1 MNNFVLNKYLVSEFF
16 KSFFNVVLVFCC
28 LGLILN
34 LFEEINYFKN
44 YDVGIGLPIVLSL
57 MIIPSIVI
65 NMLPFILF
73 LSSMWA
79 FIKLKNNRD
88 ILSLKT
94 FGLSNINFLILFC
107 FSAIFIGIVTLFAF
121 TPMTSV
127 VVKYYEDI
135 KGKYDIDKSHLASIN
150 TNGIWI
156 REKSKDNISIIKSQK
171 LEGELLINVSIY
183 KFDKKNSLIKRI
195 EGLKA
200 DISGNPWIIQEG
212 FEIDYVNE
220 GKKKEFQ
227 ALEFPS
233 TFSKDKLNS
242 IYSNLDTIS
251 FYNLIKNMDK
261 LINRGYNPKLLKEK
275 KHFYLSLPF
284 FLVLMVCLA
293 GIFTLNSNDTRQNTY
308 YLLLSIIVCVII
320 FYFKNFST
328 ALGATERIPLL
339 LSVWSPIIIL
349 SLFCSVGIIQIN
361 EK

>member
-156 REKSKDNISIIKSQK
+156 REKSKDNINIIKSQK

-233 TFSKDKLNS
+233 TFNKDKLNS

-251 FYNLIKNMDK
+251 FYNLIKNMDQ
-261 LINRGYNPKLLKEK
+261 LINKGYNPKLLKEK

-293 GIFTLNSNDTRQNTY
+293 GIFTLNSNGTRQNAY
-308 YLLLSIIVCVII
+308 YLLLSIIACVII

>member
-200 DISGNPWIIQEG
+200 DISGNPWIVQEG

-251 FYNLIKNMDK
+251 FYNLIKNMDQ
-261 LINRGYNPKLLKEK
+261 LINKGYNPKLLKEK

-293 GIFTLNSNDTRQNTY
+293 GIFTLNSNDTRQNAY
-308 YLLLSIIVCVII
+308 YLLLSIIACVII